1 MMRRKPHTGRKFALG
16 AVIGG
21 TVGYLAGL
29 LTAPKAGKETRED
42 ISKKAADVKSDA
54 EIQLQLTMDDLGEA
68 MQAAKSKS
76 ANLNAKARK
85 ELDEAVAKAKVAQ
98 SKSSEVLK
106 AFRAGE
112 ADNPDLNKAV
122 KQAKQAKSNISKY
135 LRS

>member
-1 MMRRKPHTGRKFALG
+1 
-16 AVIGG
+16 
-21 TVGYLAGL
+21 
-29 LTAPKAGKETRED
+29 
-42 ISKKAADVKSDA
+42 
-54 EIQLQLTMDDLGEA
+54 MDDLGEA